1 MCVWGL
7 WSNFIKV
14 CFSSVLSLLGIMY
27 YFPAGNCNN
36 VFEVRF
42 QYEMRNLLQKCPKW
56 YLSSC
61 WNLGKIPFMSCS
73 WCVSPGQLWS
83 SCSYDCSSRRTAFLA
98 AVTYWAVQWE
108 NIFNCWYLPRR
119 IWVPGAVHQLPE
131 SVFVVPAAQQEMAL
145 WAFEAARRGWKESS
159 YWLSSV
165 IQLLKTCFIMRTRN
179 SSVIPFCNRW
189 VWSDT
194 RGWLLEPGD

>member
-42 QYEMRNLLQKCPKW
+42 QYEMRNLLQKCTKW

-83 SCSYDCSSRRTAFLA
+83 SCSSRRTAFLA

-108 NIFNCWYLPRR
+108 NYLIVGTYPDGFESLEQFISCRNQYLWFQLLSRR
-119 IWVPGAVHQLPE
+119 WRFGL
-131 SVFVVPAAQQEMAL
+131 SKQQE
-145 WAFEAARRGWKESS
+145 ESERKVRIGW
-159 YWLSSV
+159 V
-165 IQLLKTCFIMRTRN
+165 Q
-179 SSVIPFCNRW
+179 
-189 VWSDT
+189 
-194 RGWLLEPGD
+194 

>member
-1 MCVWGL
+1 MP
-7 WSNFIKV
+7 KV
-14 CFSSVLSLLGIMY
+14 ILVFLLKSRQNTLYVMFLVREPWAALIQLFLSKNSVSGSCDLL
-27 YFPAGNCNN
+27 
-36 VFEVRF
+36 
-42 QYEMRNLLQKCPKW
+42 
-56 YLSSC
+56 
-61 WNLGKIPFMSCS
+61 SCS
-73 WCVSPGQLWS
+73 VRKL
-83 SCSYDCSSRRTAFLA
+83 
-98 AVTYWAVQWE
+98 
-108 NIFNCWYLPRR
+108 FNCWYLPRR

-145 WAFEAARRGWKESS
+145 WAFEAARREWKESS